1 MLARHSHA
9 TACPLRFQNSFLL
22 LNPRH
27 PSTAARGACLATLP
41 CFTLTLQTTS
51 TMIAPRTLRSR
62 ALFSVL
68 VTAALLLTAC
78 SRSDPS
84 GAAAGGANAKQS
96 NSRRVAV
103 VISTLN
109 NPWFVVLAETAR
121 DRARELGY
129 DATIFDSQNDP
140 AKESQHFDNIISSGY
155 RAVLFNCTDAK
166 GSIAN
171 VRRAKAAGVP
181 VFCMD
186 REIEAND
193 AAVSQV
199 LSDNY
204 SGCVALG
211 QYFVEQVGETGKYI
225 ELLGIVADTNTW
237 NRSKGFHSVVDR
249 FPGLK
254 MVAQQSAEFDR
265 TRALEVLETLLQA
278 HPDIDA
284 VFCGND
290 AMAMGAYQA
299 LLAAGKAGK
308 VKVFGF
314 DGADDV
320 VKAVAEGKITA
331 TVMQFPKTM
340 ARTAAEN
347 ADKYLKGERNFP
359 QRIPVAVELVTRDN
373 VAKFG
378 DYGRR
383 P

>member
-1 MLARHSHA
+1 MKSPRV
-9 TACPLRFQNSFLL
+9 LRLL
-22 LNPRH
+22 
-27 PSTAARGACLATLP
+27 SCLGATL
-41 CFTLTLQTTS
+41 CLSMLGCK
-51 TMIAPRTLRSR
+51 R
-62 ALFSVL
+62 AESPASGK
-68 VTAALLLTAC
+68 AAGDPA
-78 SRSDPS
+78 PS
-84 GAAAGGANAKQS
+84 GA
-96 NSRRVAV
+96 RRVAV
-103 VISTLN
+103 VVSTLN
-109 NPWFVVLAETAR
+109 NPWFVVLADTAR
-121 DRARELGY
+121 DRAKELGY
-129 DATIFDSQNDP
+129 EAVVFDSQNDP
-140 AKESQHFDNIISSGY
+140 AKESAHFDNIIASRYS
-155 RAVLFNCTDAK
+155 AVLFNCTDAK

-171 VRRAKAAGVP
+171 VRRAKTANVP

-186 REIEAND
+186 REIEANN
-193 AAVSQV
+193 AAVSQI

-211 QYFVEQVGETGKYI
+211 QYFVEQVGETGKYV

-265 TRALEVLETLLQA
+265 SKALEVMDSLLQRN
-278 HPDIDA
+278 PDIDA
-284 VFCGND
+284 VFCCND

-299 LLAAGKAGK
+299 LLAAGKASK

-340 ARTAAEN
+340 ARTAAEY
-347 ADKYLKGERNFP
+347 ADRYLKGERNFP
-359 QRIPVAVELVTRDN
+359 QRVPVAVELVTREN
-373 VAKFG
+373 VQKFG
-378 DYGRR
+378 DYGRKQQ